1 MSEREGARK
10 RVQQDEAGIVGWGQT
25 MQSCEPGGECYT
37 TCYTRCAKQE
47 AVTVSRQRDG
57 GLYYNVSRGDEKR
70 DKLGCILKVECSTFA
85 NGLG

>member
-1 MSEREGARK
+1 MLYYMLVHSRYE
-10 RVQQDEAGIVGWGQT
+10 
-25 MQSCEPGGECYT
+25 
-37 TCYTRCAKQE
+37 KQE

-57 GLYYNVSRGDEKR
+57 GMYYNVIRGDEKR